1 MIVGVLNQKGG
12 VGKTTLSVNL
22 AAALARNGERVL
34 LIDADPQG
42 SALDWAAAREGEPLF
57 SVVGLPRA
65 TVHKE
70 IGTIG
75 KGYDHIIIDGPPR
88 VTDLARSAIM
98 ASDVVLIPVQPSPY
112 DVWAADE
119 VVKLIDEARVY
130 KESLKS
136 CFVVNRKIA
145 NTAIGRDVGEA
156 LARFEGVPVLDTALH
171 QRVKRCARHAKKEV
185 RAQHAFT
192 PHHAHLQPWMGLL
205 VRQQRDEAVDRKV
218 NMAQRI
224 AGRNRDP
231 LNYNPAIAS
240 LDTATGGIL
249 AMYGGADA
257 VSDAT

>member
-1 MIVGVLNQKGG
+1 MIIGMLNQKGG

-22 AAALARNGERVL
+22 AAAMTRIGSRVL

-65 TVHKE
+65 TLHKE

-75 KGYDHIIIDGPPR
+75 KGYEHIIIDGPPR

-130 KESLKS
+130 KEKLKS

-145 NTAIGRDVGEA
+145 NTAIGRDVREA
-156 LARFEGVPVLDTALH
+156 LSAYPLHVLDASVT
-171 QRVKRCARHAKKEV
+171 QRVVFAEAAALGLAVYEIDPDGSAADEV
-185 RAQHAFT
+185 Q
-192 PHHAHLQPWMGLL
+192 
-205 VRQQRDEAVDRKV
+205 AVLTELMEYTK
-218 NMAQRI
+218 
-224 AGRNRDP
+224 
-231 LNYNPAIAS
+231 
-240 LDTATGGIL
+240 
-249 AMYGGADA
+249 
-257 VSDAT
+257 